1 MEVKLMAHTDK
12 EEMLEF
18 VGQVAGVSYGR
29 EGKNRRRAMRCFNDG
44 HDSIFEHVS
53 FTWRVDGVSR
63 ACTHQLVRHRLA
75 SYLQK
80 SQRYTKMTREMA
92 EWFVMPETV
101 KKAGF
106 TIEFM
111 DAVDVALDLYCAMLE
126 AGVPAEDARYILPE
140 ATHSSIVVTMNLR
153 EFMNFY
159 ALRSAPDAQWEIREL
174 AEKMRDAA
182 IEAMPDV
189 EEVVCGC

>member
-1 MEVKLMAHTDK
+1 MDVKLIAHTDK

-18 VGQVAGVSYGR
+18 VGEVAGVSYGR
-29 EGKNRRRAMRCFNDG
+29 TGNNRKRAMRCFNHG

-53 FTWRVDGVSR
+53 FTWVIDNVSR

-80 SQRYTKMTREMA
+80 SQRYTKMKQEMIN
-92 EWFVMPETV
+92 WFVVPQTI
-101 KKAGF
+101 KDAGF
-106 TIEFM
+106 ELAFKLTL
-111 DAVDVALDLYCAMLE
+111 ANNLDLYCDMLE
-126 AGVPAEDARYILPE
+126 KGVPAEDARYALPE
-140 ATHSSIVVTMNLR
+140 ATHSTIVVTMNLR

-174 AEKMRDAA
+174 AEKMRDEA
-182 IEAMPDV
+182 IKAMPDV